1 MKKGN
6 AETTPATRRKNLAED
21 VEAFLKA
28 GNKIEH
34 VPNGVSAQDPQGRGK
49 PLRLGQGAVQGKDQD
64 KDKDKDNTQGAGQVT
79 AQGDEQATEK
89 ASEQGPTLVSGQK
102 DEVVASSGQ

>member
-28 GNKIEH
+28 GNEIEH

-49 PLRLGQGAVQGKDQD
+49 PLRLGQGNVQAKGQEDASAQKSTESKVDGAD
-64 KDKDKDNTQGAGQVT
+64 KT
-79 AQGDEQATEK
+79 EQPKAEQTEAETK
-89 ASEQGPTLVSGQK
+89 A
-102 DEVVASSGQ
+102 